1 MNGRNEENLKEL
13 FKKFI
18 GAELSEQAVE
28 DIRQGEQILRSHT
41 APEPDS
47 ELIADIK
54 AEITANLLH
63 KEKNTFRKM
72 LSKTT
77 AVAAGFI
84 LLAFIGVKFF
94 EKNQAEPERLVAD
107 STLPEA
113 VWQSE
118 CLADD
123 SADSAAL
130 LTEVEQIENDLLAL
144 QFGENGDNGYE
155 AVTEMEMELTEINV
169 DFWKG

>member
-1 MNGRNEENLKEL
+1 MNERNEENLKEL
-13 FKKFI
+13 FEKFVE
-18 GAELSEQAVE
+18 AEQAEQAVE

-41 APEPDS
+41 APEPNGK
-47 ELIADIK
+47 LIAGIK
-54 AEITANLLH
+54 AEIAANLLH
-63 KEKNTFRKM
+63 KKENTFRKIIYR
-72 LSKTT
+72 TA

-94 EKNQAEPERLVAD
+94 EKDKAEPERLVAG

-113 VWQSE
+113 LWQSE

-130 LTEVEQIENDLLAL
+130 LAEVEQIESDLLAL
-144 QFGENGDNGYE
+144 QFGENGGNGYE
-155 AVTEMEMELTEINV
+155 AVTELEMELTEING